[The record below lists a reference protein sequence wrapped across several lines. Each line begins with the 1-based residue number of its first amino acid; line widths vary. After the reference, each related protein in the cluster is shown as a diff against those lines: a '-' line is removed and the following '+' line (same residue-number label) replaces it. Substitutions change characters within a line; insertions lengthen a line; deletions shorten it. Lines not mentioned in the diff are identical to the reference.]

1 MKPPQAN
8 SALPPIVQ
16 IIPGL
21 HLNAFR
27 GEPAIS
33 VFDWHFTPPHSS
45 SERFVTHTGAAL
57 HVRLGTLQPDHG
69 ELTRFRV
76 YPPRPLVALFRRAF
90 AAAPAVAALTRPR
103 GVTRRVILQKA
114 RRQGTS
120 PLRLHVGR
128 RFQGLFHSPRRGAF
142 HRSLTVLCAI
152 GSVVYLALGGGPPS
166 FPPGSSCLAVLRNIE
181 HGAWNYL
188 YPAVT
193 VCGGVFQTPSS
204 HTQAARGSPGRET
217 VPYPAT
223 PTQQRLPPWHC
234 MSLGKTPVRSPLL
247 RGCCL
252 FLWLHEMFQL
262 ARCPPANK
270 CRYPHEV
277 GGLPH

>member
-1 MKPPQAN
+1 MKSPQAN

-76 YPPRPLVALFRRAF
+76 YPPRPLIALFRRAF
-90 AAAPAVAALTRPR
+90 AAAPAINCLNQATGGNSPGHTPKGTPSGDKPPPTACRQTISGSISLPSPGCFSPFPHGTVRYRSRCVLSLGRWSAQLPTRFFVPGGTQEHTQQEKSVA
-103 GVTRRVILQKA
+103 
-114 RRQGTS
+114 
-120 PLRLHVGR
+120 
-128 RFQGLFHSPRRGAF
+128 
-142 HRSLTVLCAI
+142 
-152 GSVVYLALGGGPPS
+152 
-166 FPPGSSCLAVLRNIE
+166 
-181 HGAWNYL
+181 

-193 VCGGVFQTPSS
+193 DYGDVFQTSS
-204 HTQAARGSPGRET
+204 CH
-217 VPYPAT
+217 
-223 PTQQRLPPWHC
+223 L
-234 MSLGKTPVRSPLL
+234 
-247 RGCCL
+247 
-252 FLWLHEMFQL
+252 
-262 ARCPPANK
+262 
-270 CRYPHEV
+270 
-277 GGLPH
+277 